1 MITDKSKL
9 LFESGADVSQQYCQ
23 QSRWQS
29 TRLQQILL
37 IFIFLMACYS
47 SLSSEILISRRK
59 ENKGIFNPVRG
70 TDAYSS
76 EEVLR
81 KLKCYNASYSTR
93 EDNFRT
99 YTCTHP

>member
-37 IFIFLMACYS
+37 LFIFLMACYS
-47 SLSSEILISRRK
+47 SRSSDILFSRRK
-59 ENKGIFNPVRG
+59 ENKGIFNPVGG
-70 TDAYSS
+70 TDAY
-76 EEVLR
+76 
-81 KLKCYNASYSTR
+81 
-93 EDNFRT
+93 
-99 YTCTHP
+99 

>member
-1 MITDKSKL
+1 MITDKFKL

-37 IFIFLMACYS
+37 ISIFLTAC
-47 SLSSEILISRRK
+47 SLSSDILISRRK

-70 TDAYSS
+70 TNAYSS

-81 KLKCYNASYSTR
+81 TLKCDNAS
-93 EDNFRT
+93 
-99 YTCTHP
+99 

>member
-37 IFIFLMACYS
+37 LFIFFNGMLQ
-47 SLSSEILISRRK
+47 LSFLRHTIQQK
-59 ENKGIFNPVRG
+59 E
-70 TDAYSS
+70 
-76 EEVLR
+76 
-81 KLKCYNASYSTR
+81 R
-93 EDNFRT
+93 EQRNF
-99 YTCTHP
+99 

>member
-1 MITDKSKL
+1 MITDKFKL

-29 TRLQQILL
+29 TRLQKILL
-37 IFIFLMACYS
+37 ISIFLTACYS
-47 SLSSEILISRRK
+47 SLSSDILISRRK

-70 TDAYSS
+70 TNAYSS

-81 KLKCYNASYSTR
+81 TLKCDNAS
-93 EDNFRT
+93 
-99 YTCTHP
+99 

>member
-1 MITDKSKL
+1 MITDKFKL
-9 LFESGADVSQQYCQ
+9 RFESGADVSQQYCQ

-37 IFIFLMACYS
+37 ISIFLTACYS
-47 SLSSEILISRRK
+47 SLSSDILISRRK

-70 TDAYSS
+70 TNAYSS

-81 KLKCYNASYSTR
+81 TLKCDNAS
-93 EDNFRT
+93 
-99 YTCTHP
+99 